1 MIEANKLKLGLFV
14 SLSTVLLIASLL
26 VLGFSNIFDQ
36 KYEFFTIF
44 DESVQ
49 GLEKGAQIKYKGV
62 KIGQVTK
69 ISVWKTRYVRV
80 DMEYDPDAVFT
91 ENVNNLPTRQDRMN
105 AVQDFLRGQV
115 AKGLRCSLEIS
126 SLATGLKFIEL
137 THIDHSRKLEVK
149 VDLINKNGYVPAMKS
164 LLSGAIT
171 NFDKT
176 LTNIAK
182 VDYEGIGIEAKKTLI
197 YLNEVLSDPKIKNI
211 VAKSDALLDKLNK
224 TTATI
229 DSKVNELEVKELQ
242 AELRADFRKTFNQ
255 INTSIIS
262 LSTRLD
268 TSVKNFDKTVSHLHK
283 EIEQAKI
290 SETSTVARM
299 AMQKTANAIDK
310 VEGDASAALKQAKI
324 FLEDLHNMEKD
335 IHAAI
340 KSVEAAGSSM
350 AGFRGDFTSTLK
362 RFKSTLDSI
371 KSFIDYL
378 EKDPSALLRG
388 KAK

>member
-14 SLSTVLLIASLL
+14 SLSGLLLITSLL
-26 VLGFSNIFDQ
+26 MLGLSSIFEE

-49 GLEKGAQIKYKGV
+49 GLEEGAPIKYKGV
-62 KIGQVTK
+62 KIGQVKQIT
-69 ISVWKTRYVRV
+69 VWNTRFVKV
-80 DMEYDPDAVFT
+80 NIDYDPTKVFYGKQVDGSADSFLQK
-91 ENVNNLPTRQDRMN
+91 EVN
-105 AVQDFLRGQV
+105 
-115 AKGLRCSLEIS
+115 KGLRCSLEIS

-137 THIDHSRKLEVK
+137 THMDESLKLEVK
-149 VDLINKNGYVPAMKS
+149 VDVEDKTRFVPAMKS

-197 YLNEVLSDPKIKNI
+197 NLNEILSDPKIKMI
-211 VAKSDALLDKLNK
+211 VAKSDVFIDQLHK
-224 TTATI
+224 TTLTI
-229 DSKVNELEVKELQ
+229 DTKLNELEITKIQE
-242 AELRADFRKTFNQ
+242 EFRADFKKTFSQLNSSIENLTTK
-255 INTSIIS
+255 INTSIE
-262 LSTRLD
+262 
-268 TSVKNFDKTVSHLHK
+268 NFDKTATLLHS
-283 EIEQAKI
+283 EIKKAKI
-290 SETSTVARM
+290 AETSAVARV

-350 AGFRGDFTSTLK
+350 AGLRGDFSSTLK
-362 RFKSTLDSI
+362 RFKATLDSV
-371 KSFIDYL
+371 KSFVDYL